1 MQRIL
6 EIAKRLKLTPET
18 IEFVHPVD
26 GAGKVKLLIR
36 GEGGRPFIKDIIE
49 NIRRVGW
56 ANSIVVTRQNT
67 VSLPF
72 SLTIIK
78 DVSGSDMRW
87 LEKRARWLNK
97 LTNKSYYQ
105 QLSEGHAQLLQQLPL
120 PEKTRGRNIKFALER
135 DAAGRPGVIFT
146 NSTIKFIERA
156 IGAAES
162 KRIFKYNALKNI
174 VGNQHMIIATR
185 YAFKQS

>member
-6 EIAKRLKLTPET
+6 AIAKKLELTPET
-18 IEFVHPVD
+18 IEFTRPVD
-26 GAGKVKLLIR
+26 GIGRVKLLIR

-49 NIRRVGW
+49 NIKSVGW

-67 VSLPF
+67 VSSPF

-78 DVSGSDMRW
+78 NVSGKDMRW
-87 LEKRARWLNK
+87 LETRARWLNK

-105 QLSEGHAQLLQQLPL
+105 QLSDGHAQLLQQLPL

-135 DAAGRPGVIFT
+135 DAAGRPGVTFT
-146 NSTIKFIERA
+146 NSAIKFIESA
-156 IGAAES
+156 ISIAE
-162 KRIFKYNALKNI
+162 RNRNFKYNALKNI
-174 VGNQHMIIATR
+174 VGNSHMITATR
-185 YAFKQS
+185 YAFK